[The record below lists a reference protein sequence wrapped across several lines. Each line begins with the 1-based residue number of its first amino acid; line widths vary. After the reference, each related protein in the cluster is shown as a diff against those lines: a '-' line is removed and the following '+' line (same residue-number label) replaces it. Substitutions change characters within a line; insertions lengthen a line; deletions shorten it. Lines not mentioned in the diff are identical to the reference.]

1 MSLIEGIGDEV
12 TVLVTVIVAVATVV
26 AAWFSTSVQE
36 QHSYWQDRPGS
47 VVDPASV
54 VDPESSTS
62 ESTYSE
68 EDGRETISDTPS
80 NRETH
85 NADGTGDEHKRG
97 NETEV
102 PASEVP
108 LSHSHSNKESQDML
122 SGNSKACFSTTADN
136 NSTGRQENEQNLAS
150 SCGQYSGCDSSE
162 ATKESD
168 NPDCCTSD
176 PFSGVDATDGVSA
189 HHEPP
194 EVIVQERVE
203 DIHVSSSE
211 QCVRKRTIPA
221 NTASPPIVSA
231 EGPEDGQEPL
241 TNESDHSS
249 ESQSTSS
256 RSETFSQAE
265 TSGATGPSQR
275 IRDQSASGVISI
287 KLKFLDE
294 TDRMVSTNMDD
305 TLGNFRRET
314 FASEIRAGKT
324 VRLISNGQLLT
335 DDSRTLATYGITNQH
350 VIHCQVSQA
359 GTGQGQHRRHPSDA
373 GGGEHD
379 LGRYMV
385 PLFACILAFVWY
397 LRFQYRFM
405 FNATSTLSLTAVTVV
420 FLLALL
426 AAWRA

>member
-68 EDGRETISDTPS
+68 EDGRDTVSDTPS
-80 NRETH
+80 SRETH
-85 NADGTGDEHKRG
+85 NAVGTGDEHKRG

-108 LSHSHSNKESQDML
+108 LSQSHSNRESQGMP
-122 SGNSKACFSTTADN
+122 SGNSKACYSTTADN
-136 NSTGRQENEQNLAS
+136 NSTGRQENEQNIAS
-150 SCGQYSGCDSSE
+150 SGSQYSGFDPSE
-162 ATKESD
+162 ATTESD
-168 NPDCCTSD
+168 NQDCCTSD
-176 PFSGVDATDGVSA
+176 PFSGVDASDGVSM
-189 HHEPP
+189 HHDPP

-203 DIHVSSSE
+203 DVHVSASE

-221 NTASPPIVSA
+221 STASPAIVSA
-231 EGPEDGQEPL
+231 EGPEGGQEPL
-241 TNESDHSS
+241 TNESEHSS
-249 ESQSTSS
+249 ESQSTGS

-265 TSGATGPSQR
+265 TGATGSSQR

-314 FASEIRAGKT
+314 FAAEIRAGKT

-359 GTGQGQHRRHPSDA
+359 GTGQGHHRRLPSDA

>member
-68 EDGRETISDTPS
+68 EDGRDTVSDTPS
-80 NRETH
+80 SRETH
-85 NADGTGDEHKRG
+85 NAVGTGDEHKRG

-102 PASEVP
+102 PASEAP
-108 LSHSHSNKESQDML
+108 LSQSHSNIESPDML

-150 SCGQYSGCDSSE
+150 SGGQYSGFESSE

-176 PFSGVDATDGVSA
+176 PFSGVDATDGVSM
-189 HHEPP
+189 HHDPP

-203 DIHVSSSE
+203 DVHVSASE

-221 NTASPPIVSA
+221 STASPPIVSA
-231 EGPEDGQEPL
+231 EGPEGGQEPL
-241 TNESDHSS
+241 TNESEHSS
-249 ESQSTSS
+249 ESQT
-256 RSETFSQAE
+256 E
-265 TSGATGPSQR
+265 TSGATGSSQR

-314 FASEIRAGKT
+314 FAAEIRAGKT

-359 GTGQGQHRRHPSDA
+359 GTGQGHHRRHPSDA